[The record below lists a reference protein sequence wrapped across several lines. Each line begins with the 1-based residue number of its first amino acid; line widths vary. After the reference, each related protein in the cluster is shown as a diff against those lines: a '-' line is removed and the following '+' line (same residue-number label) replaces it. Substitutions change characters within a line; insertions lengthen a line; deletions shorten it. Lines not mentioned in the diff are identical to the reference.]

1 MRPEM
6 LYSTRTTLDRRPI
19 KRTSARMAT
28 AFLLA
33 LALLAQ
39 DAPVSTA
46 PIASAPPPR
55 TQPAAT
61 APTDD
66 YGYVGWCY
74 GALGGYVE
82 LYDKVMPEVTRIE
95 KTFPG
100 PDGFAAAMKE
110 YPAMRDQ
117 AKKDLL
123 VYRSAIVAAE
133 KASPRPISE
142 YGATAIKKGHS
153 VWGGADQVDKA
164 RLAQVWMSWSPPGDC
179 DTRAK
184 TLEKRSNLLGQ
195 ALNYNVKKDA
205 APALEAAS
213 PEAAPPETAPAE
225 APAEATPATDAAPL
239 AETAPP
245 ASAPKPKP
253 AAKKSAAK
261 PAATQA
267 VAKPP
272 VEPPVEPQAPE
283 VTASQPLPTIDT
295 YISGAPMAGSAAPQ
309 AKPVAAPAKAA
320 AKKEVVIDPD
330 NPQPCAG
337 SLTPAKR
344 NGKSVLIC
352 KAD

>member
-1 MRPEM
+1 
-6 LYSTRTTLDRRPI
+6 
-19 KRTSARMAT
+19 MAT

-33 LALLAQ
+33 LALIAQ
-39 DAPVSTA
+39 DGPVSTA
-46 PIASAPPPR
+46 PKASAPPPR

-74 GALGGYVE
+74 GALGGYVD

-100 PDGFAAAMKE
+100 PDGFAASMKE

-142 YGATAIKKGHS
+142 YGAAAIKKGRS
-153 VWGGADQVDKA
+153 VWSGSDQVEKA

-179 DTRAK
+179 ETRAK
-184 TLEKRSNLLGQ
+184 TLETKSNLFGQ
-195 ALNYNVKKDA
+195 ALNFNVKKGEAPAA
-205 APALEAAS
+205 APAAAPS
-213 PEAAPPETAPAE
+213 EPTPAPEAAPTAAEPEAPAPAAPVAETPVAE
-225 APAEATPATDAAPL
+225 APVKAATKATA
-239 AETAPP
+239 
-245 ASAPKPKP
+245 KKP
-253 AAKKSAAK
+253 ADLPPIGAK
-261 PAATQA
+261 PAAM
-267 VAKPP
+267 P
-272 VEPPVEPQAPE
+272 
-283 VTASQPLPTIDT
+283 I
-295 YISGAPMAGSAAPQ
+295 
-309 AKPVAAPAKAA
+309 A
-320 AKKEVVIDPD
+320 AKGEIIIDPA

-337 SLTPAKR
+337 SLVPAKR
-344 NGKSVLIC
+344 GGKNVLIC

>member
-1 MRPEM
+1 
-6 LYSTRTTLDRRPI
+6 
-19 KRTSARMAT
+19 MAT

-33 LALLAQ
+33 LALMAQ

-46 PIASAPPPR
+46 PTASAPPPR

-100 PDGFAAAMKE
+100 PDGFNAAMKE

-117 AKKDLL
+117 AKKDLI

-142 YGATAIKKGHS
+142 YGAAAIKKGHS
-153 VWGGADQVDKA
+153 VWSGADQIDKA

-184 TLEKRSNLLGQ
+184 TLETKSNLFGQ
-195 ALNYNVKKDA
+195 ALNYNVKKDEAPAAARA
-205 APALEAAS
+205 APSSAFELSS
-213 PEAAPPETAPAE
+213 PTAEPQAPAPVEPAAE
-225 APAEATPATDAAPL
+225 APAPVAEAP
-239 AETAPP
+239 
-245 ASAPKPKP
+245 
-253 AAKKSAAK
+253 
-261 PAATQA
+261 

-272 VEPPVEPQAPE
+272 VKAPVAKPAPTKT
-283 VTASQPLPTIDT
+283 VAK
-295 YISGAPMAGSAAPQ
+295 
-309 AKPVAAPAKAA
+309 KPVADLPPIGAKPAAMPIA
-320 AKKEVVIDPD
+320 AKGEVIIDPD
-330 NPQPCAG
+330 NPQPCSG
-337 SLTPAKR
+337 SLLPAKR
-344 NGKSVLIC
+344 GGKNVLIC

>member
-1 MRPEM
+1 
-6 LYSTRTTLDRRPI
+6 
-19 KRTSARMAT
+19 MAT

-46 PIASAPPPR
+46 PTASAPPPR
-55 TQPAAT
+55 TQPVAT

-100 PDGFAAAMKE
+100 PDGFNAAMKE

-117 AKKDLL
+117 AKKDLV

-142 YGATAIKKGHS
+142 YGAAAIKKGHS
-153 VWGGADQVDKA
+153 VWTGADQIDKA

-184 TLEKRSNLLGQ
+184 ALETKSNLFGQ
-195 ALNYNVKKDA
+195 ALNYNVKKSAVPAAETSTPEPNTAEAA
-205 APALEAAS
+205 APAAE
-213 PEAAPPETAPAE
+213 PEAPPPAPVAE
-225 APAEATPATDAAPL
+225 APPAETPVAETPAAPAPVKTPAA
-239 AETAPP
+239 A
-245 ASAPKPKP
+245 KPKAQSTARKT
-253 AAKKSAAK
+253 AAALPPIGAK
-261 PAATQA
+261 PAAM
-267 VAKPP
+267 P
-272 VEPPVEPQAPE
+272 
-283 VTASQPLPTIDT
+283 I
-295 YISGAPMAGSAAPQ
+295 
-309 AKPVAAPAKAA
+309 A
-320 AKKEVVIDPD
+320 AKGEVIIDPND
-330 NPQPCAG
+330 PKPCAG
-337 SLTPAKR
+337 SLVPAKR
-344 NGKSVLIC
+344 GGKNVLIC

>member
-1 MRPEM
+1 
-6 LYSTRTTLDRRPI
+6 
-19 KRTSARMAT
+19 MAT

-33 LALLAQ
+33 LALIAQ
-39 DAPVSTA
+39 DGPVSTA
-46 PIASAPPPR
+46 PKASAPPPR

-74 GALGGYVE
+74 GALGGYVD

-100 PDGFAAAMKE
+100 PDGFAASMKE

-142 YGATAIKKGHS
+142 YGAAAIKKGRS
-153 VWGGADQVDKA
+153 VWSGSDQVEKA

-179 DTRAK
+179 ETRAK
-184 TLEKRSNLLGQ
+184 TLETKSNLFGQ
-195 ALNYNVKKDA
+195 ALNFNVKKGEAPAPAPAA
-205 APALEAAS
+205 APSEPTPA
-213 PEAAPPETAPAE
+213 PEAAPPAAEPEAPAPAVPVAE
-225 APAEATPATDAAPL
+225 APVAEAPVKA
-239 AETAPP
+239 
-245 ASAPKPKP
+245 
-253 AAKKSAAK
+253 AAKTTAKRPADLPPIGAK
-261 PAATQA
+261 PAAM
-267 VAKPP
+267 P
-272 VEPPVEPQAPE
+272 
-283 VTASQPLPTIDT
+283 I
-295 YISGAPMAGSAAPQ
+295 
-309 AKPVAAPAKAA
+309 A
-320 AKKEVVIDPD
+320 AKGEIIIDPA

-337 SLTPAKR
+337 SLVPAKR
-344 NGKSVLIC
+344 GGKNVLIC

>member
-1 MRPEM
+1 
-6 LYSTRTTLDRRPI
+6 
-19 KRTSARMAT
+19 MAT

-33 LALLAQ
+33 LALIAQ
-39 DAPVSTA
+39 DAPGVHRA
-46 PIASAPPPR
+46 DRHAPPPR

-100 PDGFAAAMKE
+100 PDGFNAAMKE

-117 AKKDLL
+117 AKKDLV

-142 YGATAIKKGHS
+142 YGAAAIKKGRS
-153 VWGGADQVDKA
+153 VWTGADQVDKA

-184 TLEKRSNLLGQ
+184 TLETKSNLFGQ

-205 APALEAAS
+205 SRPPRKPRRPNPPPS
-213 PEAAPPETAPAE
+213 PRTGRRAEAAPVAE
-225 APAEATPATDAAPL
+225 APAAERRRPRRPRRRRAVATKPAAT
-239 AETAPP
+239 
-245 ASAPKPKP
+245 KP
-253 AAKKSAAK
+253 AAKKPAAGLPPIGAK
-261 PAATQA
+261 PAAM
-267 VAKPP
+267 P
-272 VEPPVEPQAPE
+272 
-283 VTASQPLPTIDT
+283 I
-295 YISGAPMAGSAAPQ
+295 
-309 AKPVAAPAKAA
+309 A
-320 AKKEVVIDPD
+320 AKGEVIIDPAD
-330 NPQPCAG
+330 PKPCAG
-337 SLTPAKR
+337 SLVPAKR
-344 NGKSVLIC
+344 GGKNVLIC

>member
-1 MRPEM
+1 
-6 LYSTRTTLDRRPI
+6 
-19 KRTSARMAT
+19 MAT

-33 LALLAQ
+33 LALIAQ

-46 PIASAPPPR
+46 PTATAPPPR

-100 PDGFAAAMKE
+100 PDGFNAAMKE

-123 VYRSAIVAAE
+123 VYRSALVAAE

-142 YGATAIKKGHS
+142 YGGAAVKKGRS
-153 VWGGADQVDKA
+153 VWSGADQVDKA

-179 DTRAK
+179 ETRAK
-184 TLEKRSNLLGQ
+184 ALEAKSNLFGQ

-205 APALEAAS
+205 APV
-213 PEAAPPETAPAE
+213 APSAE
-225 APAEATPATDAAPL
+225 
-239 AETAPP
+239 
-245 ASAPKPKP
+245 SAP
-253 AAKKSAAK
+253 AAKTPP
-261 PAATQA
+261 PAA
-267 VAKPP
+267 
-272 VEPPVEPQAPE
+272 EP
-283 VTASQPLPTIDT
+283 
-295 YISGAPMAGSAAPQ
+295 AAPTPAPVADTPT
-309 AKPVAAPAKAA
+309 AKPVATKTASSLTPIGATPAAMPIA
-320 AKKEVVIDPD
+320 AKGEVIIDPA

-337 SLTPAKR
+337 SLLPAKR
-344 NGKSVLIC
+344 GGKNVLIC

>member
-1 MRPEM
+1 
-6 LYSTRTTLDRRPI
+6 
-19 KRTSARMAT
+19 MAT

-46 PIASAPPPR
+46 PTASAPPPR

-100 PDGFAAAMKE
+100 PDGFASAMKE

-117 AKKDLL
+117 AKKDL
-123 VYRSAIVAAE
+123 VTYRSAIVAAE

-142 YGATAIKKGHS
+142 YGAAAIKKGHS
-153 VWGGADQVDKA
+153 VWGGADSVDKA

-179 DTRAK
+179 ETRAK
-184 TLEKRSNLLGQ
+184 ALETKSNLFGQ
-195 ALNYNVKKDA
+195 ALNYNVKKNATSIASPESTLVPDA
-205 APALEAAS
+205 APVAEPQA
-213 PEAAPPETAPAE
+213 AAPAAPAVEE
-225 APAEATPATDAAPL
+225 APA
-239 AETAPP
+239 
-245 ASAPKPKP
+245 PKPVAAKP
-253 AAKKSAAK
+253 AAKKPAADVQPIGAK
-261 PAATQA
+261 PAA
-267 VAKPP
+267 
-272 VEPPVEPQAPE
+272 
-283 VTASQPLPTIDT
+283 LPI
-295 YISGAPMAGSAAPQ
+295 
-309 AKPVAAPAKAA
+309 A
-320 AKKEVVIDPD
+320 AKGEIIIDPA

-344 NGKSVLIC
+344 GGKNVLIC

>member
-1 MRPEM
+1 
-6 LYSTRTTLDRRPI
+6 
-19 KRTSARMAT
+19 MAT

-46 PIASAPPPR
+46 PTASAPPVR
-55 TQPAAT
+55 TTAAAT
-61 APTDD
+61 PPTDD

-100 PDGFAAAMKE
+100 PDGFNAAMKE

-117 AKKDLL
+117 AKSDLK
-123 VYRSAIVAAE
+123 VYRSAIIAAE

-142 YGATAIKKGHS
+142 YGAAAIKKGHS
-153 VWGGADQVDKA
+153 VWAGSEQVEKA

-184 TLEKRSNLLGQ
+184 ALETKSTLFGQ
-195 ALNYNVKKDA
+195 ALNYNVKKG
-205 APALEAAS
+205 
-213 PEAAPPETAPAE
+213 E
-225 APAEATPATDAAPL
+225 APAPEAPAPEASAPTALTPYPADTPVAAAPL
-239 AETAPP
+239 EAPP
-245 ASAPKPKP
+245 AAEPQTPTPKP
-253 AAKKSAAK
+253 AAKPAPTKKAAAK
-261 PAATQA
+261 PAKPVVETAA
-267 VAKPP
+267 SAPAPEEAAPPAEAEPAKPLTMDSYL
-272 VEPPVEPQAPE
+272 A
-283 VTASQPLPTIDT
+283 
-295 YISGAPMAGSAAPQ
+295 GAPIAE
-309 AKPVAAPAKAA
+309 KPA
-320 AKKEVVIDPD
+320 AKKAAETIVDPS

-337 SLTPAKR
+337 SLVPAKR
-344 NGKSVLIC
+344 GGKNVLIC

>member
-1 MRPEM
+1 
-6 LYSTRTTLDRRPI
+6 
-19 KRTSARMAT
+19 MAT

-46 PIASAPPPR
+46 PTTSAPPVR
-55 TQPAAT
+55 TTAAAT
-61 APTDD
+61 PPTDD

-117 AKKDLL
+117 AKSDLK
-123 VYRSAIVAAE
+123 VYRSAIIAAE

-142 YGATAIKKGHS
+142 YGAAAIKKGHS
-153 VWGGADQVDKA
+153 VWAGSEQVDKA

-179 DTRAK
+179 DARAK
-184 TLEKRSNLLGQ
+184 TLETKSTLFGQ
-195 ALNYNVKKDA
+195 ALNYNVKKDEAPAA
-205 APALEAAS
+205 APVEPAPA
-213 PEAAPPETAPAE
+213 PEAAPLAAEPEAPAPAAPVAE
-225 APAEATPATDAAPL
+225 APPVEAPVKAAPK
-239 AETAPP
+239 TAPKTATKKP
-245 ASAPKPKP
+245 ASDLAPIG
-253 AAKKSAAK
+253 AK
-261 PAATQA
+261 PAAM
-267 VAKPP
+267 P
-272 VEPPVEPQAPE
+272 
-283 VTASQPLPTIDT
+283 I
-295 YISGAPMAGSAAPQ
+295 
-309 AKPVAAPAKAA
+309 A
-320 AKKEVVIDPD
+320 AKGEVIIDPA

-337 SLTPAKR
+337 SLIPAKR
-344 NGKSVLIC
+344 GGKNVLIC

>member
-1 MRPEM
+1 
-6 LYSTRTTLDRRPI
+6 
-19 KRTSARMAT
+19 MAT
-28 AFLLA
+28 AFLFA
-33 LALLAQ
+33 LALIAQ

-46 PIASAPPPR
+46 PTASTPPPR

-100 PDGFAAAMKE
+100 PDGFNAAMKE
-110 YPAMRDQ
+110 YPSMRDQ
-117 AKKDLL
+117 AKKDLI

-142 YGATAIKKGHS
+142 YGAAAIKKGHS
-153 VWGGADQVDKA
+153 VWSGADKVDKA

-179 DTRAK
+179 DSRAK
-184 TLEKRSNLLGQ
+184 TLETKSNLFGQ
-195 ALNYNVKKDA
+195 ALNYNVKKSEAPVA
-205 APALEAAS
+205 APALEPAPA
-213 PEAAPPETAPAE
+213 PEAAPPAAEPE
-225 APAEATPATDAAPL
+225 APAPAAPV
-239 AETAPP
+239 AEAVTP
-245 ASAPKPKP
+245 
-253 AAKKSAAK
+253 
-261 PAATQA
+261 

-272 VEPPVEPQAPE
+272 VANPVAKTTPK
-283 VTASQPLPTIDT
+283 
-295 YISGAPMAGSAAPQ
+295 AAPKTTAKKPAADLPPIG
-309 AKPVAAPAKAA
+309 AKPAAMPIA
-320 AKKEVVIDPD
+320 AKGEVIIDPA

-337 SLTPAKR
+337 SLVPAKR
-344 NGKSVLIC
+344 GGKNVLIC

>member
-1 MRPEM
+1 
-6 LYSTRTTLDRRPI
+6 
-19 KRTSARMAT
+19 MAT

-33 LALLAQ
+33 LALIAQ

-46 PIASAPPPR
+46 PAASAPPPR

-110 YPAMRDQ
+110 YPSMRDQ
-117 AKKDLL
+117 ARKDL
-123 VYRSAIVAAE
+123 VTYRSAIVAAE

-142 YGATAIKKGHS
+142 YGAAAIKKGRS
-153 VWGGADQVDKA
+153 VWAGSDQVEKA

-179 DTRAK
+179 ETRAK
-184 TLEKRSNLLGQ
+184 TLETKSNLFGQ

-205 APALEAAS
+205 APVAEPEAPPEA
-213 PEAAPPETAPAE
+213 PPAAEPEAPAPVAEAAPV
-225 APAEATPATDAAPL
+225 
-239 AETAPP
+239 AETPVETPP
-245 ASAPKPKP
+245 AKAP
-253 AAKKSAAK
+253 AAK
-261 PAATQA
+261 PATKPATTKA
-267 VAKPP
+267 STKKPAADL
-272 VEPPVEPQAPE
+272 PP
-283 VTASQPLPTIDT
+283 I
-295 YISGAPMAGSAAPQ
+295 GATPAAMPI
-309 AKPVAAPAKAA
+309 A
-320 AKKEVVIDPD
+320 AKGEVIIDPAD
-330 NPQPCAG
+330 PKPCAG
-337 SLTPAKR
+337 SLIPAKR
-344 NGKSVLIC
+344 GGKNVLIC

>member
-1 MRPEM
+1 
-6 LYSTRTTLDRRPI
+6 
-19 KRTSARMAT
+19 MAT

-33 LALLAQ
+33 LALIAQ
-39 DAPVSTA
+39 DAPMSTA
-46 PIASAPPPR
+46 QTATAPPPR

-74 GALGGYVE
+74 GALGGYVD

-100 PDGFAAAMKE
+100 PDGFAASMKE

-142 YGATAIKKGHS
+142 YGAAAIKKGRS
-153 VWGGADQVDKA
+153 VWSGADQVEKA

-179 DTRAK
+179 ETRAK
-184 TLEKRSNLLGQ
+184 TLETKSNLFGQ
-195 ALNYNVKKDA
+195 ALNYNVKKSE
-205 APALEAAS
+205 APASAEPTPA
-213 PEAAPPETAPAE
+213 PEAAPEAVAPAAEPEAPAPIAPVAE
-225 APAEATPATDAAPL
+225 APAAK
-239 AETAPP
+239 PP
-245 ASAPKPKP
+245 VKTSTKP
-253 AAKKSAAK
+253 AATKTAVKTTPKPTAKAPAADLPPIGAK
-261 PAATQA
+261 PAAM
-267 VAKPP
+267 P
-272 VEPPVEPQAPE
+272 
-283 VTASQPLPTIDT
+283 I
-295 YISGAPMAGSAAPQ
+295 
-309 AKPVAAPAKAA
+309 A
-320 AKKEVVIDPD
+320 AKGEVIIDPA

-337 SLTPAKR
+337 SLVPAKR
-344 NGKSVLIC
+344 GGKNVLIC

>member
-1 MRPEM
+1 
-6 LYSTRTTLDRRPI
+6 
-19 KRTSARMAT
+19 MAT

-33 LALLAQ
+33 LALIAQ

-46 PIASAPPPR
+46 PTASAPPPR

-100 PDGFAAAMKE
+100 PDGFAASMKE

-133 KASPRPISE
+133 KASPRPIAE
-142 YGATAIKKGHS
+142 YGATAIKKGRS
-153 VWGGADQVDKA
+153 VWSGADQVEKA

-179 DTRAK
+179 ETRAK
-184 TLEKRSNLLGQ
+184 TLETKSNLFGQ
-195 ALNYNVKKDA
+195 ALNYNVRKD
-205 APALEAAS
+205 
-213 PEAAPPETAPAE
+213 E
-225 APAEATPATDAAPL
+225 APAATPSEPAPGFQAGPPAAEPEALAPAAPV
-239 AETAPP
+239 AETEAPVAKPAVTAPP
-245 ASAPKPKP
+245 AAKAVAKPAPKTATKKP
-253 AAKKSAAK
+253 AADLPPIGAK
-261 PAATQA
+261 PAAM
-267 VAKPP
+267 P
-272 VEPPVEPQAPE
+272 
-283 VTASQPLPTIDT
+283 I
-295 YISGAPMAGSAAPQ
+295 
-309 AKPVAAPAKAA
+309 A
-320 AKKEVVIDPD
+320 AKGEVIIDPS

-337 SLTPAKR
+337 SLVPAKR
-344 NGKSVLIC
+344 GGKNVLIC

>member
-1 MRPEM
+1 
-6 LYSTRTTLDRRPI
+6 
-19 KRTSARMAT
+19 MAT

-33 LALLAQ
+33 LALMAQ

-100 PDGFAAAMKE
+100 PDGFASAMKE
-110 YPAMRDQ
+110 YPAMRTQ
-117 AKKDLL
+117 AQSDLK
-123 VYRSAIVAAE
+123 VYRAAIIAAE
-133 KASPRPISE
+133 KASPRQISE
-142 YGATAIKKGHS
+142 YGAAAIKKGHS

-179 DTRAK
+179 ETRAK
-184 TLEKRSNLLGQ
+184 ALEKRSNLLGQ

-205 APALEAAS
+205 APT
-213 PEAAPPETAPAE
+213 PEAAPTGSEPMPA
-225 APAEATPATDAAPL
+225 ADAAPVASTAL
-239 AETAPP
+239 EAPVATPPVAETPT
-245 ASAPKPKP
+245 PKP
-253 AAKKSAAK
+253 AVVTKPTVKPATTKPVTKPVAKKPVAPVAETPAK
-261 PAATQA
+261 PLPTMDAYVAGAPIVEPKQEPAAPVTKKA
-267 VAKPP
+267 VAK
-272 VEPPVEPQAPE
+272 EF
-283 VTASQPLPTIDT
+283 I
-295 YISGAPMAGSAAPQ
+295 
-309 AKPVAAPAKAA
+309 
-320 AKKEVVIDPD
+320 IDPN

-337 SLTPAKR
+337 SLLPAKR
-344 NGKSVLIC
+344 GGKSVLVC
-352 KAD
+352 KPD

>member
-1 MRPEM
+1 
-6 LYSTRTTLDRRPI
+6 
-19 KRTSARMAT
+19 MAT

-33 LALLAQ
+33 LALIAQ

-46 PIASAPPPR
+46 PTATAPPPR

-74 GALGGYVE
+74 GALGGYVD

-117 AKKDLL
+117 AKKDLV

-133 KASPRPISE
+133 KASPRPIAE
-142 YGATAIKKGHS
+142 YGAAAIKKGRS
-153 VWGGADQVDKA
+153 VWSGADQVEKA

-179 DTRAK
+179 ETRAK
-184 TLEKRSNLLGQ
+184 TLETKSNLFGQ

-205 APALEAAS
+205 P
-213 PEAAPPETAPAE
+213 
-225 APAEATPATDAAPL
+225 
-239 AETAPP
+239 
-245 ASAPKPKP
+245 
-253 AAKKSAAK
+253 
-261 PAATQA
+261 
-267 VAKPP
+267 
-272 VEPPVEPQAPE
+272 
-283 VTASQPLPTIDT
+283 
-295 YISGAPMAGSAAPQ
+295 
-309 AKPVAAPAKAA
+309 PVAAPAEPPPPAEAAPEAASAVEPEVSAA
-320 AKKEVVIDPD
+320 ADEAVASVAEASAETPAAKAPAAKPATKPASTKKPAADLPPIGAKPAAMPIAAKGEVIIDPAD
-330 NPQPCAG
+330 PKPCAG
-337 SLTPAKR
+337 SLVPAKR
-344 NGKSVLIC
+344 GGKNVLIC